1 MNPRRCPLLN
11 EFFTHYAD
19 YEYLLAS
26 SQLFLAMLGMGAL
39 LAPRD
44 FISEIRQPRSLFIG
58 LGCQWMLVPLIALAV
73 ATLVTVPTGVA
84 IGIMLIAAVP
94 GGTLSNILTHFGRG
108 NIALSIS
115 LTSITTVAALV
126 TTPLLLQL
134 MMAEHLPDNF
144 EMPTTD
150 IARDILLTLIFP
162 LLVGMAIKVKT
173 PEIASERFSKWVIR
187 ASLLLVMMMAIGAS
201 GSGRLNPQAYGA
213 VSIGAVVLFCIALKL
228 ASVAVARVTNIPA
241 RDGLAIV
248 VEATFRN
255 LSLAVAVK
263 AIVFPAQSGILDPIG
278 DAVLFT
284 TFLYGIISVFVTLF
298 PVFYHQQVL
307 AKTA

>member
-1 MNPRRCPLLN
+1 MLN
-11 EFFTHYAD
+11 EFFSHYAD

-39 LAPRD
+39 LAPKD
-44 FISEIRQPRSLFIG
+44 FISEVRQPRSLCIG
-58 LGCQWMLVPLIALAV
+58 LGFQWMLVPVIALAV
-73 ATLVTVPTGVA
+73 AALAPVPTGVA

-115 LTSITTVAALV
+115 LTSITTVAALI

-144 EMPTTD
+144 EMPTMD

-162 LLVGMAIKVKT
+162 LLAGMVIKVKT
-173 PEIASERFSKWVIR
+173 PEITSERFSKWLIR
-187 ASLLLVMMMAIGAS
+187 ASLLLVVMMAIGAS

-213 VSIGAVVLFCIALKL
+213 ISIGVVVLFCIALKL

-241 RDGLAIV
+241 RDGLAVV

-263 AIVFPAQSGILDPIG
+263 AIVFPAQSGIIDPIG

-298 PVFYHQQVL
+298 PVFYHQRVL
-307 AKTA
+307 AKIR

>member
-1 MNPRRCPLLN
+1 MLN
-11 EFFTHYAD
+11 EFFSHYAD

-39 LAPRD
+39 LAPKD
-44 FISEIRQPRSLFIG
+44 FISEVRQPRSLCIG
-58 LGCQWMLVPLIALAV
+58 LGFQWMLVPVIALAV
-73 ATLVTVPTGVA
+73 AALAPVPTGVA

-115 LTSITTVAALV
+115 LTSITTVAALI

-144 EMPTTD
+144 EMPTMD

-162 LLVGMAIKVKT
+162 LLAGMVIKVKT
-173 PEIASERFSKWVIR
+173 PEITSERFSKWLIR
-187 ASLLLVMMMAIGAS
+187 ASLLLVVMMAIGAS

-213 VSIGAVVLFCIALKL
+213 ISIGVVVLFCIALKL

-241 RDGLAIV
+241 RDGLAVV

-263 AIVFPAQSGILDPIG
+263 AIVFPAQSGIVDPIG

-298 PVFYHQQVL
+298 PVFYHQRVL
-307 AKTA
+307 AKIR

>member
-1 MNPRRCPLLN
+1 MLN
-11 EFFTHYAD
+11 EFFSHYAD

-39 LAPRD
+39 LAPKD
-44 FISEIRQPRSLFIG
+44 FISEVRQPRSLCIG
-58 LGCQWMLVPLIALAV
+58 LGFQWMLVPMIALAV
-73 ATLVTVPTGVA
+73 AALAPVPTGVA

-115 LTSITTVAALV
+115 LTSITTVAALI

-134 MMAEHLPDNF
+134 MMAEHLPNNF
-144 EMPTTD
+144 EMPTMD

-162 LLVGMAIKVKT
+162 LLAGMVIKVKT
-173 PEIASERFSKWVIR
+173 PEITSERFSKWLIR
-187 ASLLLVMMMAIGAS
+187 ASLLLVVMMAIGAS

-213 VSIGAVVLFCIALKL
+213 ISIGAVVLFCIALKL

-241 RDGLAIV
+241 RDGLAVV

-263 AIVFPAQSGILDPIG
+263 AIVFPAQSGIVDPIG

-298 PVFYHQQVL
+298 PVFYHQRVL
-307 AKTA
+307 AKIS

>member
-1 MNPRRCPLLN
+1 MLN

-44 FISEIRQPRSLFIG
+44 FISEVRQPRSLFIG
-58 LGCQWMLVPLIALAV
+58 LGFQWMMVPLIALAV
-73 ATLVTVPTGVA
+73 AALAPVPTGVA

-144 EMPTTD
+144 EMPTMD

-162 LLVGMAIKVKT
+162 LLVGMVIKVKT
-173 PEIASERFSKWVIR
+173 PEITSERLSKWLIR

-213 VSIGAVVLFCIALKL
+213 ISIGAVVIFCITLKL
-228 ASVAVARVTNIPA
+228 ASVAVARVTNIPT

-263 AIVFPAQSGILDPIG
+263 AIVFPAQNGIVDPIG

-298 PVFYHQQVL
+298 PVFYHQRVL
-307 AKTA
+307 AKIS

>member
-1 MNPRRCPLLN
+1 LLN
-11 EFFTHYAD
+11 AFFTDYAD

-39 LAPRD
+39 LAPKD
-44 FISEIRQPRSLFIG
+44 FISEVRRPRSLFIG
-58 LGCQWMLVPLIALAV
+58 LGFQWMMVPLIALAV
-73 ATLVTVPTGVA
+73 AALLPVPTGVA

-144 EMPTTD
+144 EMPTMV

-162 LLVGMAIKVKT
+162 LLVGMVIKVKM
-173 PEIASERFSKWVIR
+173 PEITSERFSKWLIR

-213 VSIGAVVLFCIALKL
+213 ISIGAVVLFCIALKL

-263 AIVFPAQSGILDPIG
+263 AIVFPAQSGIVDPIG

-307 AKTA
+307 AKTS

>member
-1 MNPRRCPLLN
+1 MLN
-11 EFFTHYAD
+11 EFFSHYAD

-44 FISEIRQPRSLFIG
+44 FISEVRQPRSLCIG
-58 LGCQWMLVPLIALAV
+58 LGFQWMLVPVIALAV
-73 ATLVTVPTGVA
+73 AALAPVPTGVA

-115 LTSITTVAALV
+115 LTSITTVAALI

-144 EMPTTD
+144 EMPTMD

-162 LLVGMAIKVKT
+162 LLAGMVIKVKT
-173 PEIASERFSKWVIR
+173 PEITSERFSKWLIR
-187 ASLLLVMMMAIGAS
+187 ASLLLVVMMAIGAS

-213 VSIGAVVLFCIALKL
+213 ISIGVVVLFCIALKL

-241 RDGLAIV
+241 RDGLAVV

-263 AIVFPAQSGILDPIG
+263 AIVFPAQSGIVDPIG

-298 PVFYHQQVL
+298 PVFYHQRVL
-307 AKTA
+307 AKIR

>member
-1 MNPRRCPLLN
+1 MLN

-44 FISEIRQPRSLFIG
+44 FISEVRQPRSLFIG
-58 LGCQWMLVPLIALAV
+58 LGFQWMMVPLIALAV
-73 ATLVTVPTGVA
+73 AVLAPVPTGVA

-144 EMPTTD
+144 EMPTMD
-150 IARDILLTLIFP
+150 IARYILLTLIFP
-162 LLVGMAIKVKT
+162 LLVGMVIKVNT
-173 PEIASERFSKWVIR
+173 PEITSERLSKWLIR

-213 VSIGAVVLFCIALKL
+213 ISIGAVVIFCITLKL
-228 ASVAVARVTNIPA
+228 ASVAVARVTNIPT

-263 AIVFPAQSGILDPIG
+263 AIVFPAQNGIVDPIG

-284 TFLYGIISVFVTLF
+284 TFLYGIISVFVTLL

-307 AKTA
+307 AKTS

>member
-1 MNPRRCPLLN
+1 MLN
-11 EFFTHYAD
+11 EFFSHYAD

-39 LAPRD
+39 LAPKD
-44 FISEIRQPRSLFIG
+44 FISEVRQPRSLCIG
-58 LGCQWMLVPLIALAV
+58 LGFQWMLVPVIALAV
-73 ATLVTVPTGVA
+73 AALAPVPTGVA

-115 LTSITTVAALV
+115 LTSITTVAALI

-144 EMPTTD
+144 EMPTMD

-162 LLVGMAIKVKT
+162 LLAGMVIKVKT
-173 PEIASERFSKWVIR
+173 PEITSERFSKWLIR
-187 ASLLLVMMMAIGAS
+187 ASLLLVVMMAIGAS

-213 VSIGAVVLFCIALKL
+213 ISIGVVVLFCIALKL
-228 ASVAVARVTNIPA
+228 ASVTVARVTNIPA
-241 RDGLAIV
+241 RDGLAVV

-263 AIVFPAQSGILDPIG
+263 AIVFPAQSGIVDPIG

-298 PVFYHQQVL
+298 PVFYHQRVL
-307 AKTA
+307 AKIR

>member
-1 MNPRRCPLLN
+1 LLN
-11 EFFTHYAD
+11 EFFSHYAD

-39 LAPRD
+39 LAPKD
-44 FISEIRQPRSLFIG
+44 FISEVRQPRSLCIG
-58 LGCQWMLVPLIALAV
+58 LGFQWMLVPVIALAV
-73 ATLVTVPTGVA
+73 AALAPVPTGVA

-115 LTSITTVAALV
+115 LTSITTVAALI

-144 EMPTTD
+144 EMPTMD

-162 LLVGMAIKVKT
+162 LLAGMVIKVKT
-173 PEIASERFSKWVIR
+173 PEITSERFSKWLIR
-187 ASLLLVMMMAIGAS
+187 ASLLLVVMMAIGAS

-213 VSIGAVVLFCIALKL
+213 ISIGVVVLFCIALKL

-241 RDGLAIV
+241 RDGLAVV

-263 AIVFPAQSGILDPIG
+263 AIVFPAQSGIIDPIG

-298 PVFYHQQVL
+298 PVFYHQRVL
-307 AKTA
+307 AKIR

>member
-1 MNPRRCPLLN
+1 MLN
-11 EFFTHYAD
+11 EFFSHYAD

-39 LAPRD
+39 LAPKD
-44 FISEIRQPRSLFIG
+44 FISEVRQPRSLCIG
-58 LGCQWMLVPLIALAV
+58 LGFQWMLVPVIALAV
-73 ATLVTVPTGVA
+73 AALAPVPTGVA

-115 LTSITTVAALV
+115 LTSITTVAALI

-144 EMPTTD
+144 EMPTMD

-162 LLVGMAIKVKT
+162 LLAGMVIKVKT
-173 PEIASERFSKWVIR
+173 PEITSERFSKWLIR
-187 ASLLLVMMMAIGAS
+187 ASLLLVVMMAIGAS

-213 VSIGAVVLFCIALKL
+213 ISIGVVVLFCIALKL

-241 RDGLAIV
+241 RDGLAVV

-263 AIVFPAQSGILDPIG
+263 AIVFPAQSGIVDPIG

-298 PVFYHQQVL
+298 PVFYHQRVL
-307 AKTA
+307 AKIS